1 MIFSSLF
8 FSYTIHL
15 PNRDN
20 QQLFK
25 REKHTPPVAEPLLC
39 TQISKAKVVSYDNMC
54 ADKSSLHRDNAFN
67 VNEQNKIH
75 FENHDNDPA
84 NKTNMMLAAMLER
97 YSVKF
102 CGDDGDAADARRSVV
117 APEALSFL
125 RRSSQRPV
133 TV

>member
-1 MIFSSLF
+1 MIICAQTNLLF
-8 FSYTIHL
+8 VEMMPRKQT
-15 PNRDN
+15 NKTRCV
-20 QQLFK
+20 FK
-25 REKHTPPVAEPLLC
+25 
-39 TQISKAKVVSYDNMC
+39 
-54 ADKSSLHRDNAFN
+54 
-67 VNEQNKIH
+67 
-75 FENHDNDPA
+75 NHDNDPA

-117 APEALSFL
+117 APEALSLL